1 MQTIALSESALSLL
15 RLHVERKGDVA
26 VDGSTREAYR
36 ELAAAGLMIPG
47 HSFAGG
53 RESLC
58 RLTREGFEFV
68 NAPSPS
74 DSAAFRR

>member
-1 MQTIALSESALSLL
+1 MQTIALSESALLLL
-15 RLHVERKGDVA
+15 RLHVERKGDIA

-36 ELAAAGLMIPG
+36 ELAGAGLMIPG
-47 HSFAGG
+47 HSFTGG
-53 RESLC
+53 RESLY

-74 DSAAFRR
+74 GFASPRR